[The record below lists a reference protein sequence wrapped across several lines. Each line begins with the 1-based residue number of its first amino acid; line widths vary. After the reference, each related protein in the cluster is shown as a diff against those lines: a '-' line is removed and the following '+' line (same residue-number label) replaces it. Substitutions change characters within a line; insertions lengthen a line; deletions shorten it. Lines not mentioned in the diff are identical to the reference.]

1 MNSRKRKTE
10 KKRRGGK
17 VFAILLSLIIFL
29 ALIVFGI
36 VMVGRHVI
44 SSQTDNIAAKFIPD
58 SQNLTDAA
66 DQIGSATPSAIAS
79 KLNENSDTIKS
90 QSQGL
95 INSAKATSTDSK
107 LTYTLESSKLNK
119 ATVGALLLASGAQV
133 KDVADKVLDSMKKA
147 GVAQPKLRIDLTDD
161 KGNII
166 KTLDYSA

>member
-1 MNSRKRKTE
+1 MNSRKRKTV

-107 LTYTLESSKLNK
+107 LTYTCKW
-119 ATVGALLLASGAQV
+119 
-133 KDVADKVLDSMKKA
+133 
-147 GVAQPKLRIDLTDD
+147 
-161 KGNII
+161 
-166 KTLDYSA
+166 

>member
-66 DQIGSATPSAIAS
+66 DQIGSATPSASAS

-90 QSQGL
+90 Q
-95 INSAKATSTDSK
+95 KRRV
-107 LTYTLESSKLNK
+107 LTQS
-119 ATVGALLLASGAQV
+119 
-133 KDVADKVLDSMKKA
+133 
-147 GVAQPKLRIDLTDD
+147 
-161 KGNII
+161 
-166 KTLDYSA
+166 

>member
-66 DQIGSATPSAIAS
+66 DQIGSATPSAIAR

-119 ATVGALLLASGAQV
+119 ATVGALLLASGDQV

>member
-36 VMVGRHVI
+36 VMIGRHVI
-44 SSQTDNIAAKFIPD
+44 SSLTDNIAAKFIPE

-79 KLNENSDTIKS
+79 NLNENSDTIKS

-119 ATVGALLLASGAQV
+119 ATVGALLLASGDQV

-147 GVAQPKLRIDLTDD
+147 GVAQPKLQIDLTDD

>member
-1 MNSRKRKTE
+1 MNSRKRKTV

-58 SQNLTDAA
+58 SQNLTDAVN
-66 DQIGSATPSAIAS
+66 QIGSATPQAIAS

-119 ATVGALLLASGAQV
+119 ATVGALLLASGDQV

-147 GVAQPKLRIDLTDD
+147 GVAQPKLQIDLTDD

>member
-79 KLNENSDTIKS
+79 KLNENSDTIKGS
-90 QSQGL
+90 V
-95 INSAKATSTDSK
+95 AKSETQK
-107 LTYTLESSKLNK
+107 HYL
-119 ATVGALLLASGAQV
+119 
-133 KDVADKVLDSMKKA
+133 
-147 GVAQPKLRIDLTDD
+147 
-161 KGNII
+161 
-166 KTLDYSA
+166 

>member
-17 VFAILLSLIIFL
+17 VFAILLFLIIFL

-66 DQIGSATPSAIAS
+66 DQIGSATPSAIVS

-119 ATVGALLLASGAQV
+119 ATVGALLLASGDQV

-147 GVAQPKLRIDLTDD
+147 GVAQPKL
-161 KGNII
+161 
-166 KTLDYSA
+166 